1 MVDLIVIILVSFLA
15 GIFVASKKVRKFL
28 GF

>member
-1 MVDLIVIILVSFLA
+1 MVDLIIIIIASFLA
-15 GIFVASKKVRKFL
+15 GIFVASKNFRNFL

>member
-15 GIFVASKKVRKFL
+15 GIFVASKQFRKFL

>member
-1 MVDLIVIILVSFLA
+1 MVDLIIIIIASFLA
-15 GIFVASKKVRKFL
+15 GIFVASKNFRDFL

>member
-15 GIFVASKKVRKFL
+15 GIFVASNKFRNFF

>member
-1 MVDLIVIILVSFLA
+1 MVDLIVIIIASFLA
-15 GIFVASKKVRKFL
+15 GIFVASKQFRKFI

>member
-15 GIFVASKKVRKFL
+15 GIFVASKNFRNFL

>member
-1 MVDLIVIILVSFLA
+1 MVDLIVIILVSFLT
-15 GIFVASKKVRKFL
+15 GIFVASKNFRDFL